1 MLCSQPPTNASAA
14 CVASIAPAS
23 PTESSATLFSTTVS
37 TTTTAATV
45 ASATLPTTFRT
56 TLCAA
61 PKTALTAAAAAA
73 VAAAAALTATALCY
87 LWLPGRRRWC
97 HRRRAVHLHQNR
109 ARLKKV
115 PGRLRGAGV
124 PQRHDRMLRA
134 TGLDSAG
141 RRCGWRFEC
150 TVGAR
155 FRGQCTVGARFRG
168 QRLEHTMQQLLE
180 GQQMQPQGC
189 EEQMPQKEGVHEM
202 PGVLWPLRQRL
213 IVLVA
218 YYVMHAWDRSR
229 GTHLHIVLRLGG
241 SMRHIYS
248 PF

>member
-1 MLCSQPPTNASAA
+1 
-14 CVASIAPAS
+14 
-23 PTESSATLFSTTVS
+23 
-37 TTTTAATV
+37 
-45 ASATLPTTFRT
+45 
-56 TLCAA
+56 
-61 PKTALTAAAAAA
+61 
-73 VAAAAALTATALCY
+73 
-87 LWLPGRRRWC
+87 
-97 HRRRAVHLHQNR
+97 
-109 ARLKKV
+109 V

-218 YYVMHAWDRSR
+218 YYVMHAYYGVNHTAVKRGSVEYLARS
-229 GTHLHIVLRLGG
+229 GPEFYFFGSAVCGLRTSDSVKGIDERNETPCFSAG
-241 SMRHIYS
+241 
-248 PF
+248 